1 MSDNIVDLNTFRQNK
16 EAKDKGYIEIE
27 EYDLKY
33 MSVPLTVQMKLDLI
47 KDQSRRLWINNP
59 EYVRWNRIYRLV
71 EVVESI
77 LRNVLLP
84 GSLYSSIRVYS
95 DPEQQYVEVLC
106 LSVGYMIED
115 TFVEVLQIDTGYHE
129 RAKEDDL
136 GLDGR
141 YTKNLKSLEIRDPVE
156 PDVLVTPTVNTI
168 IKNTLRMCRIN
179 RGRVIWNGDTSSI
192 YGYLPHTDTLYIY
205 AAVRFSDNRLHCK
218 KEESEGV

>member
-1 MSDNIVDLNTFRQNK
+1 MSDNIVDLNAFRQNK

-47 KDQSRRLWINNP
+47 KDQSRRLWINSP

-84 GSLYSSIRVYS
+84 GSLYSSIRMYC
-95 DPEQQYVEVLC
+95 DPQQQHIELLC

-115 TFVEVLQIDTGYHE
+115 TFVEVLQIDTGYSQ
-129 RAKEDDL
+129 RTKDNDL
-136 GLDGR
+136 GIDGR

-156 PDVLVTPTVNTI
+156 TDLLVTPTVNAI
-168 IKNTLRMCRIN
+168 IKNIMQMCRIN
-179 RGRVIWNGDTSSI
+179 RGRVIWNDDSSSI
-192 YGYLPHTDTLYIY
+192 YGYLPYRDTLYIY